1 MPGRNRS
8 QEGESTVDLT
18 RRYLSELGSYP
29 LLTAEQEVELAQA
42 IETGRLAEIEL
53 SSTHAHPGPQG
64 APRAADRR
72 RRGGPPHVHPVEP
85 AAGRVD
91 RQALPGHRDDA
102 PRPHPGGQ
110 PRPDAGGRE
119 VRPPQGLQVLHLRHL
134 VDPAVDRPRH
144 RRQGPHDPAA
154 LPPRRHDGRAVE
166 GVGHAA
172 QDARARAHRRRAG
185 RGDRA

>member
-64 APRAADRR
+64 ARSSSRSR
-72 RRGGPPHVHPVEP
+72 
-85 AAGRVD
+85 
-91 RQALPGHRDDA
+91 
-102 PRPHPGGQ
+102 
-110 PRPDAGGRE
+110 
-119 VRPPQGLQVLHLRHL
+119 
-134 VDPAVDRPRH
+134 RPR
-144 RRQGPHDPAA
+144 RPGAPSSSRTCGSWCRSPSAT
-154 LPPRRHDGRAVE
+154 RAP
-166 GVGHAA
+166 G
-172 QDARARAHRRRAG
+172 
-185 RGDRA
+185 